1 MTAELLAICVGQVKP
16 LIMRDPHDERLLSQE
31 LSAIVKSPISDPSQ
45 QTPAEVQCN
54 PLGLLGDEQADLSVH
69 GGIDQAVYCYPSE
82 HYTQWQKHLTWLENT
97 TEIPFGLVGENLC
110 TRGITE
116 NEIFIGD
123 QIQIGKS
130 CRLMVTRPRIP
141 CSKFNARMRSNQA
154 VKIMVQQ
161 GLSGWYCRVLTPG
174 KIKTGDSFTVIP
186 GSRETT
192 ISASFQALG
201 RKALL

>member
-1 MTAELLAICVGQVKP
+1 MPADLLAICVGQVKP
-16 LIMRDPHDERLLSQE
+16 LIMRDSHDERLLSQE
-31 LSAIVKSPISDPSQ
+31 YSAIVKSPISDPSQ

-54 PLGLLGDEQADLSVH
+54 PLGIEGDEQADLSVH

-82 HYTQWQKHLTWLENT
+82 HYTQWQRHLTWLENSAQ
-97 TEIPFGLVGENLC
+97 IPLGLVGENLC

-116 NEIFIGD
+116 EQIFIGD
-123 QIQIGKS
+123 QIQIGES

-174 KIKTGDSFTVIP
+174 KIKTGDPLTVIP
-186 GSRETT
+186 GSQETT
-192 ISASFQALG
+192 IRASFEALG